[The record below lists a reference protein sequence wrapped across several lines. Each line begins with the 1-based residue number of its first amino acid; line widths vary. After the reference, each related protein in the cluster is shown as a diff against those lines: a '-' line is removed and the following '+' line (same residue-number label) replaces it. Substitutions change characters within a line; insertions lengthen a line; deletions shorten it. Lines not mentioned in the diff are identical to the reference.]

1 MPIDH
6 YYFTWMMSVKAQSL
20 SPTGAHLRLVD
31 PSAETRRHDRRS
43 VHLRA
48 MNRAEIWASKQQ
60 QLKRPDVFR
69 CFQHTFF
76 GVQKPS
82 KTIKNHQEPSKT
94 IKNHQKP
101 SKTYKKP
108 SKTIKIHAS
117 QGDVHGFFQGD
128 LLSTK
133 LQGAGAGQSWQPH
146 GGRLSATHG

>member
-1 MPIDH
+1 M
-6 YYFTWMMSVKAQSL
+6 FS
-20 SPTGAHLRLVD
+20 
-31 PSAETRRHDRRS
+31 
-43 VHLRA
+43 
-48 MNRAEIWASKQQ
+48 
-60 QLKRPDVFR
+60 DVFSTL
-69 CFQHTFF
+69 FLGYKNH
-76 GVQKPS
+76 QKPS

-101 SKTYKKP
+101 SKTIKNVQKP

>member
-1 MPIDH
+1 MLVLFINAHRSLLLHMNDVCKSSVAKSDWCPIFD
-6 YYFTWMMSVKAQSL
+6 WWILLPK
-20 SPTGAHLRLVD
+20 PGAMTEEVCTSE
-31 PSAETRRHDRRS
+31 PW
-43 VHLRA
+43 
-48 MNRAEIWASKQQ
+48 NRAEIWASKQQ

-101 SKTYKKP
+101 SKT
-108 SKTIKIHAS
+108 IKIHAS